1 MSETTIQ
8 IRKENPDETDKMAKI
23 EHPDTDVY
31 GYISRKV
38 ADQLGEYLALTLS
51 EEADVMAELDGV
63 TGSGSGNYATF
74 ETPGGAIV
82 GFGVHN
88 DLWSE
93 VFDTSVERDGDDN
106 VTNAPEAIGMTLSTS
121 DEDAYEDA
129 QEADEEEVEGLIA
142 EDGAGSEDESDESED
157 EVVEI
162 SDEELD
168 IVDEE
173 EIEA

>member
-8 IRKENPDETDKMAKI
+8 LRQENPEETDKMAKV

-31 GYISRKV
+31 GYLSRKV
-38 ADQLGEYLALTLS
+38 ADQLGEYFELTLS
-51 EEADVMAELDGV
+51 DDADVMAELDGV

-82 GFGVHN
+82 GFGIHN

-93 VFDTSVERDGDDN
+93 VLGEEVERDGDDN
-106 VTNAPEAIGMTLSTS
+106 VTNAPESIGMKFSAS
-121 DEDAYEDA
+121 SEEAYEDA
-129 QEADEEEVEGLIA
+129 QEADEEEVAGLIA
-142 EDGAGSEDESDESED
+142 ESNENSEDESDDEA